1 VTRGPLSLTRLI
13 GATLA
18 YSTPALAGLAL
29 LLALDRISLGTLV
42 LGFAV
47 SVLFMGWLVRRSL
60 ADLAAVEG
68 YVDDLGRGSE
78 EAPPPVGAAAA
89 GIAAAAGRLGTSIAE
104 RTRRLEARS
113 EAKATVLDYV
123 PEPVVLIDRSH
134 QVIGAN
140 LAARN
145 LFGRSAIGRSLAS
158 LLRDPAVLDA
168 AAGALADG
176 GARDVEF
183 TLPTPVER
191 VLCARIK
198 TLPEAL
204 PDGTAAIIALQDL
217 TMVKRIDSMRADFVA
232 NVSHELRT
240 PLAALIGFIETL
252 RGPAN
257 EDAAARERFLEIM
270 HDQSQRMARLVDDL
284 MSLSRIEMHEHTVP
298 TTRVDVAQLVQYVA
312 ETLQIKAGKK
322 GMTFKL
328 DLPEDPP
335 LVLGEPDELTR
346 VFQNLMDNAIKYGRA
361 RSAIEI
367 RIRHEPAPMP
377 GAQAARDA
385 AARDV
390 TTHEGEGAVAVAV
403 TDHGDGIPPEHLPR
417 LTERFYRVDKA
428 RSRELG
434 GTGLGLAIVKHIVN
448 HHRGA
453 LNVASTLG
461 KGSTFT
467 VRLPSPP
474 SP

>member
-1 VTRGPLSLTRLI
+1 
-13 GATLA
+13 
-18 YSTPALAGLAL
+18 
-29 LLALDRISLGTLV
+29 
-42 LGFAV
+42 
-47 SVLFMGWLVRRSL
+47 
-60 ADLAAVEG
+60 
-68 YVDDLGRGSE
+68 
-78 EAPPPVGAAAA
+78 
-89 GIAAAAGRLGTSIAE
+89 
-104 RTRRLEARS
+104 
-113 EAKATVLDYV
+113 V

-145 LFGRSAIGRSLAS
+145 LFGRSAVGRSLAS

-168 AAGALADG
+168 AEAALGGG

-183 TLPTPVER
+183 TLAAPIER

-204 PDGTAAIIALQDL
+204 PDGTAAIIALEDL
-217 TMVKRIDSMRADFVA
+217 TMVKRTDRMRADFVA

-270 HDQSQRMARLVDDL
+270 HDQSARMSRLVDDL

-298 TTRVDVAQLVQYVA
+298 TARVDVAQIVQYVA

-322 GMTFKL
+322 GMTFKI
-328 DLPEDPP
+328 DLPEQPP

-361 RSAIEI
+361 KSPIEI
-367 RIRHEPAPMP
+367 RIRHEPGPLLGAPA
-377 GAQAARDA
+377 GRDGVPP
-385 AARDV
+385 DSDGV
-390 TTHEGEGAVAVAV
+390 VAVAV
-403 TDHGDGIPPEHLPR
+403 TDHGDGIPPEHIPR

-453 LNVASTLG
+453 LHVGSTLG
-461 KGSTFT
+461 EGSTFT
-467 VRLPSPP
+467 VRLPAPAP
-474 SP
+474 A

>member
-1 VTRGPLSLTRLI
+1 VTRGPLSLAWFI
-13 GATLA
+13 GATAALA
-18 YSTPALAGLAL
+18 TPALLGLVV
-29 LLALDRISLGTLV
+29 LLALGKISLGALI

-47 SVLFMGWLVRRSL
+47 TAVGVGWLVRRGLS
-60 ADLAAVEG
+60 DLAAVEG
-68 YVDDLGRGSE
+68 YVDDLGRGSD
-78 EAPPPVGAAAA
+78 APPPAVGALAVGLA
-89 GIAAAAGRLGTSIAE
+89 GAAGRLGRAIAE

-113 EAKATVLDYV
+113 DAKATVLDYV
-123 PEPVVLIDRSH
+123 PEPIVLIDRSH

-145 LFGRSAIGRSLAS
+145 LFGKSAVGRSLAS

-168 AAGALADG
+168 AEDALGGG

-183 TLPTPVER
+183 TLPAPVER

-217 TMVKRIDSMRADFVA
+217 TMVKHTERMRADFVA

-270 HDQSQRMARLVDDL
+270 HDQSARMARLVDDL

-298 TTRVDVAQLVQYVA
+298 TARVDVAQIVQYVA

-322 GMTFKL
+322 GMTFKI
-328 DLPEDPP
+328 DLPARTPE
-335 LVLGEPDELTR
+335 VLGEADELTR

-361 RSAIEI
+361 KTPIEI
-367 RIRHEPAPMP
+367 RIRHEPGPLP
-377 GAQAARDA
+377 GAPSGRDG
-385 AARDV
+385 
-390 TTHEGEGAVAVAV
+390 TLPESEGVVAIAV
-403 TDHGDGIPPEHLPR
+403 TDHGDGIPPEHIPR

-453 LNVASTLG
+453 LHVASTLG
-461 KGSTFT
+461 QGSTFT
-467 VRLPSPP
+467 VRLPAPP
-474 SP
+474 AA

>member
-1 VTRGPLSLTRLI
+1 VT
-13 GATLA
+13 
-18 YSTPALAGLAL
+18 
-29 LLALDRISLGTLV
+29 
-42 LGFAV
+42 
-47 SVLFMGWLVRRSL
+47 
-60 ADLAAVEG
+60 
-68 YVDDLGRGSE
+68 
-78 EAPPPVGAAAA
+78 
-89 GIAAAAGRLGTSIAE
+89 
-104 RTRRLEARS
+104 
-113 EAKATVLDYV
+113 
-123 PEPVVLIDRSH
+123 
-134 QVIGAN
+134 GAN
-140 LAARN
+140 LAART
-145 LFGRSAIGRSLAS
+145 LFGRPAVGRSLAS
-158 LLRDPAVLDA
+158 LLRDPLVLDA
-168 AAGALADG
+168 TEIALKGG

-191 VLCARIK
+191 VLVARIK

-217 TMVKRIDSMRADFVA
+217 TMVKRTDQMRADFVA

-270 HDQSQRMARLVDDL
+270 HDQSARMARLVDDL

-298 TTRVDVAQLVQYVA
+298 TARVDVAQIVQYVA

-328 DLPEDPP
+328 DLPGDTPY
-335 LVLGEPDELTR
+335 VVGEPDELTR

-361 RSAIEI
+361 KTPIEI
-367 RIRHEPAPMP
+367 RIRREPGPLP
-377 GAQAARDA
+377 GAPGVRDA
-385 AARDV
+385 AA
-390 TTHEGEGAVAVAV
+390 EGHVAVAV
-403 TDHGDGIPPEHLPR
+403 TDHGEGIPPEHIPR

-453 LNVASTLG
+453 FNITSRLG
-461 KGSTFT
+461 EGSTFT
-467 VRLPSPP
+467 VRLPAPP
-474 SP
+474 AA

>member
-1 VTRGPLSLTRLI
+1 VTRGPLSLGWLL
-13 GATLA
+13 GATVALVA
-18 YSTPALAGLAL
+18 PALAGFLV
-29 LLALDRISLGTLV
+29 LLAFGKITLGALI

-47 SVLFMGWLVRRSL
+47 TAVGIFWLVRRGL

-68 YVDDLGRGSE
+68 YVDDLGRGSD
-78 EAPPPVGAAAA
+78 APPPAVGGLAA
-89 GIAAAAGRLGTSIAE
+89 GLASAAGRLGRAIAD

-113 EAKATVLDYV
+113 EATATVLDYV

-145 LFGRSAIGRSLAS
+145 LFGRSAVGRSLAS

-168 AAGALADG
+168 AELALKDG

-217 TMVKRIDSMRADFVA
+217 TMVKRTDQMRADFVA

-270 HDQSQRMARLVDDL
+270 HDQSARMARLVDDL

-298 TTRVDVAQLVQYVA
+298 TARVDVAQIVQYVA

-328 DLPEDPP
+328 DLPKETPY
-335 LVLGEPDELTR
+335 VVGEPDELTR

-361 RSAIEI
+361 KTPIEI
-367 RIRHEPAPMP
+367 RIRREAGPMP
-377 GAQAARDA
+377 GASGARDA
-385 AARDV
+385 AAPETDGV
-390 TTHEGEGAVAVAV
+390 VAIAV
-403 TDHGDGIPPEHLPR
+403 TDHGEGIPPEHIPR

-453 LNVASTLG
+453 FHIDSQLG
-461 KGSTFT
+461 EGSTFT
-467 VRLPSPP
+467 VRLPAPP
-474 SP
+474 EP

>member
-1 VTRGPLSLTRLI
+1 MTRGPLSVGRLM
-13 GATLA
+13 GATA
-18 YSTPALAGLAL
+18 ALAMPAVVGLVL
-29 LLALDRISLGTLV
+29 LLALGKISLGALILGLVVTTLGV
-42 LGFAV
+42 A
-47 SVLFMGWLVRRSL
+47 WLVRRGL

-68 YVDDLGRGSE
+68 YVDDLGRGSD
-78 EAPPPVGAAAA
+78 APPPVVGGLAA
-89 GIAAAAGRLGTSIAE
+89 GLAGAAGRLGRAIADRTS
-104 RTRRLEARS
+104 RLEARS

-123 PEPVVLIDRSH
+123 PEPVVLIDRGH

-145 LFGRSAIGRSLAS
+145 LFGRTAIGRSLAS

-168 AAGALADG
+168 TQSALTDGA
-176 GARDVEF
+176 ARDVEF

-191 VLCARIK
+191 VLVARIK

-217 TMVKRIDSMRADFVA
+217 TMVKRTDQMRADFVA

-270 HDQSQRMARLVDDL
+270 HDQSARMARLVDDL

-298 TTRVDVAQLVQYVA
+298 TAQVDVAQIVQYVA

-322 GMTFKL
+322 GMTFKI
-328 DLPEDPP
+328 DLPSERP
-335 LVLGEPDELTR
+335 LVIGEPDELTR

-361 RSAIEI
+361 KTPIEI
-367 RIRHEPAPMP
+367 RIRREPGPMP
-377 GAQAARDA
+377 GVPQARDA
-385 AARDV
+385 GLPESD
-390 TTHEGEGAVAVAV
+390 GLVAVAV
-403 TDHGDGIPPEHLPR
+403 TDHGDGIPPEHIPR

-453 LNVASTLG
+453 FHIGSTLG
-461 KGSTFT
+461 EGSTFT
-467 VRLPSPP
+467 VRLPAPP
-474 SP
+474 AP